1 LRGGYDIGEATSSI
15 FMTAADAL
23 NPLGG
28 TNNFFN
34 FAAPTIADPFVDIM
48 RNEEE
53 FSGRPIV
60 KETSPFDPTPPPNS
74 QLYWSTTSP
83 SLKWVADNINKATGG
98 SQVESGLLD
107 FSPDIIDYWLNY
119 LTGGAGMF
127 VNRTIDFTTKTMPD
141 ALSEGFEDEFVRQ
154 TPFLR
159 KVFYSVSEREDVS
172 GFIENRNKVL
182 KAREV
187 LENAIEGG
195 DPSSVRDVRS
205 RYQKELS
212 VFGKIRAINS
222 ARNRLLRKLRQV
234 DANQNLTDDQ
244 KEKITERLRENLEAL
259 IQRGNRIMGE
269 ADI

>member
-1 LRGGYDIGEATSSI
+1 
-15 FMTAADAL
+15 
-23 NPLGG
+23 
-28 TNNFFN
+28 
-34 FAAPTIADPFVDIM
+34 
-48 RNEEE
+48 
-53 FSGRPIV
+53 
-60 KETSPFDPTPPPNS
+60 
-74 QLYWSTTSP
+74 
-83 SLKWVADNINKATGG
+83 
-98 SQVESGLLD
+98 
-107 FSPDIIDYWLNY
+107 
-119 LTGGAGMF
+119 MF
-127 VNRTIDFTTKTMPD
+127 VNRTIDFTTKTMPE

-182 KAREV
+182 KSREV
-187 LENAIEGG
+187 LENALESG

-212 VFGKIRAINS
+212 VFGQIKAINS

-234 DANQNLTDDQ
+234 DANQNLTDNQ

-259 IQRGNRIMGE
+259 IQRGNRIMSE

>member
-1 LRGGYDIGEATSSI
+1 
-15 FMTAADAL
+15 
-23 NPLGG
+23 
-28 TNNFFN
+28 
-34 FAAPTIADPFVDIM
+34 M

-83 SLKWVADNINKATGG
+83 SLKWATDNLNKLTGG
-98 SQVESGLLD
+98 SKVESGLLD

-127 VNRTIDFTTKTMPD
+127 VNRTLDFTTQTIPT

-187 LENAIEGG
+187 LEEVIKSR
-195 DPSSVRDVRS
+195 DPSAIRDVRR
-205 RYQKELS
+205 RYEKELS
-212 VFGKIRAINS
+212 VFGQIRAINS
-222 ARNRLLRKLRQV
+222 ARNRILRKLRQI
-234 DANQNLTDDQ
+234 DANPNLSDDQ
-244 KEKITERLRENLEAL
+244 KEKATERLRENLEAL
-259 IQRGNRIMGE
+259 IQRGNKVMNE